1 MRKAILSPR
10 YGAQEIPELETLE
23 QAEEAGTYAVAGYDC
38 PVSIQPV
45 TEYGEEC
52 LRVSCP
58 DALFFWGDDGNRYYA
73 LETGRFA

>member
-1 MRKAILSPR
+1 MKKAILSPR

-23 QAEEAGTYAVAGYDC
+23 Q
-38 PVSIQPV
+38 
-45 TEYGEEC
+45 GEEC

-73 LETGRFA
+73 LETGRFE